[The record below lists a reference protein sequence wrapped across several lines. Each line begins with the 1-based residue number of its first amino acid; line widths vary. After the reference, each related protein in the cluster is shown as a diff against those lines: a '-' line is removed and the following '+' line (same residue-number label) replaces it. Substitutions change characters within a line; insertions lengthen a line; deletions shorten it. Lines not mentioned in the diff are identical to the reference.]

1 MAASGKIHQEK
12 QSKVLVL
19 AILSAVPVIMVGN
32 SMLIPVLPT
41 IQSDLKISP
50 LQVSLLIT
58 LFSIPAGIIIP
69 LSGILSDRYGRK
81 RVIAP
86 SLLLYGAG
94 GLLTGF
100 AAIWGG
106 RGLLADA
113 HGTDHSRHWGGGDST
128 DRHGPGERFI

>member
-1 MAASGKIHQEK
+1 
-12 QSKVLVL
+12 
-19 AILSAVPVIMVGN
+19 
-32 SMLIPVLPT
+32 MLIPVLPT

-86 SLLLYGAG
+86 SPSPLR
-94 GLLTGF
+94 
-100 AAIWGG
+100 G
-106 RGLLADA
+106 RGIAHRFCRYLGRRDLLADA
-113 HGTDHSRHWGGGDST
+113 DRANHPRHRSRRDSP
-128 DRHGPGERFI
+128 DRHGFGE

>member
-1 MAASGKIHQEK
+1 MNSVAASGNTQQKK

-19 AILSAVPVIMVGN
+19 AILSAVPVIMVLGN

-69 LSGILSDRYGRK
+69 LSG
-81 RVIAP
+81 
-86 SLLLYGAG
+86 
-94 GLLTGF
+94 
-100 AAIWGG
+100 
-106 RGLLADA
+106 
-113 HGTDHSRHWGGGDST
+113 
-128 DRHGPGERFI
+128 